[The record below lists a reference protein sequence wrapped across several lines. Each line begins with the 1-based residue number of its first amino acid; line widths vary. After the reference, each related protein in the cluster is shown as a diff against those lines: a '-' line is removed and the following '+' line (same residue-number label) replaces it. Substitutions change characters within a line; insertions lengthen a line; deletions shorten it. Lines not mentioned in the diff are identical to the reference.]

1 MITVAEFLSEI
12 ETFLA
17 ARKMTAS
24 AFGKAALG
32 DPNFILELRRGRSPH
47 LATVERVLKFMRE
60 APPAEVIEPAGAA
73 A

>member
-1 MITVAEFLSEI
+1 MELTVANFLSRI
-12 ETFLA
+12 EQFIA
-17 ARKMTAS
+17 AKGMTES

-47 LATVERVLKFMRE
+47 LRTIERVQEYMRR
-60 APPAEVIEPAGAA
+60 EVEGAA